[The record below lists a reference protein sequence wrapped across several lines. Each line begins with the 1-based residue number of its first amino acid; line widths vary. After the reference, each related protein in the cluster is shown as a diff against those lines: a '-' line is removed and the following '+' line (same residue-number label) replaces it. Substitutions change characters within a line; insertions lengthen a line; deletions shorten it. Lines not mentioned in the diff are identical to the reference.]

1 MKQFCTNTFRLN
13 QLYYKEKKLD
23 EINSNFENLTSDST
37 KNLNEQL
44 QEKQNILAKLQV
56 DLNLEKAEKVK

>member
-1 MKQFCTNTFRLN
+1 MKQFCTNKFRLN

>member
-1 MKQFCTNTFRLN
+1 
-13 QLYYKEKKLD
+13 LD

>member
-13 QLYYKEKKLD
+13 QFYYKEKKLD